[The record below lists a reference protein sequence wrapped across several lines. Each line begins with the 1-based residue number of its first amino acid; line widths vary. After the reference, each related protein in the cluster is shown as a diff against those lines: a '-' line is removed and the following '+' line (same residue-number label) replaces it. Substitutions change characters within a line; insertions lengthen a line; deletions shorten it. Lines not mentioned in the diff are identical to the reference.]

1 MCLATSCPG
10 ATNLVTG
17 IATAFMDSS
26 PVLAITGQVPTNL
39 IGNDAFQEADIIGI
53 TIPIMKHGYQVRDV
67 DSIPSMI
74 KSSFEI
80 VSSGR
85 PGPVI
90 IDVPKEFFDAELT
103 DFIFDLIDTPGYNP
117 NLKGNIKQIKK
128 AAELIKKAKRPL
140 ILAGGGV
147 LISDAT
153 KELKELSYLINAPLM
168 TSLLG
173 KGAIDEF
180 DEMSLGMFGMHGR
193 KVANDN
199 VNECDLLIAI
209 GTRFSD
215 RTTGKLSEF
224 IPNTTVIHIDIDP
237 AELVKMFL

>member
-1 MCLATSCPG
+1 
-10 ATNLVTG
+10 
-17 IATAFMDSS
+17 
-26 PVLAITGQVPTNL
+26 
-39 IGNDAFQEADIIGI
+39 
-53 TIPIMKHGYQVRDV
+53 
-67 DSIPSMI
+67 
-74 KSSFEI
+74 
-80 VSSGR
+80 
-85 PGPVI
+85 
-90 IDVPKEFFDAELT
+90 
-103 DFIFDLIDTPGYNP
+103 
-117 NLKGNIKQIKK
+117 
-128 AAELIKKAKRPL
+128 
-140 ILAGGGV
+140 
-147 LISDAT
+147 
-153 KELKELSYLINAPLM
+153 M